1 MSLQTA
7 SASIGRLAIDRV
19 RRPRPRARS
28 PPPDSMPAALS
39 SRTPVSPLALLSF
52 SPSGLMM
59 SG

>member
-7 SASIGRLAIDRV
+7 SASTGPSRSMSPTAAAA
-19 RRPRPRARS
+19 RPITAAGP
-28 PPPDSMPAALS
+28 MPAALS

>member
-1 MSLQTA
+1 MSPTA
-7 SASIGRLAIDRV
+7 AAA
-19 RRPRPRARS
+19 RPMTPAGLT
-28 PPPDSMPAALS
+28 PAALS